1 MVEKSVMKNIMIVKN
16 KASWI
21 GRHLS
26 DSEICP
32 TAELGL
38 EGDC

>member
-1 MVEKSVMKNIMIVKN
+1 MVEKSVLKNVMIVKN

-21 GRHLS
+21 RRYLS

-32 TAELGL
+32 TAELGP